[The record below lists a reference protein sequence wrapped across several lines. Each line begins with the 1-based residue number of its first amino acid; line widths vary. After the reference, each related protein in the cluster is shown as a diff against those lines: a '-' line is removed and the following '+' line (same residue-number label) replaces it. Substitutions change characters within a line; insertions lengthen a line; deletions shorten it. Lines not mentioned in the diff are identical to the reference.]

1 MYRSKQQS
9 KNRGGAHEGR
19 EGEIGVEPRS
29 KKKDTEHRLETK
41 GIARMAC
48 VQVHIAMRIT
58 S

>member
-29 KKKDTEHRLETK
+29 KKKDIEHRLRTK
-41 GIARMAC
+41 DIERKAC
-48 VQVHIAMRIT
+48 VQVHIAIRIA